1 MSDRRSPSMFALNA
15 YWFAISYLWNSLGP
29 IVLPVLVGLLVPE
42 AIKGS
47 ALGLLTA
54 IGMVTAIIVQPVAGA
69 ISDRSTSR
77 WGRRRPYI
85 LGGTLADMVFL
96 LAIALAPRYW
106 FLVLAYFGLQV
117 SSNIAHGPYQGLI
130 PDLVPAECRGSAS
143 GVKQLAE
150 ILGIIVTSLA
160 AGLLMSRG
168 QTLVTILSI
177 MAVLLVTAAITV
189 WGVREEPLAWTPS
202 KPLWSTVLD
211 TFRVDL
217 RRHMDF
223 VWLIVSRL
231 LIIVAMNLVRN
242 YVVYYMQHVLRLSL
256 QEAAGL
262 AGNLLAI
269 VAVSI
274 AVIVYPAGMLSDR
287 VGRRSLLV
295 ASGLLGALGSLL
307 LLWVRSYV
315 HLLVFGG
322 ILGLSMG
329 VFLSVNWAL
338 LMDVIPDEEA
348 GRYLGLSNLA
358 TAGAGAVAG
367 IGGPIIDIFNAQVA
381 GRGFVVLY
389 ILAALCYL
397 VGTAILARV
406 RAERRAARSIE
417 PA

>member
-1 MSDRRSPSMFALNA
+1 MFALNA

-96 LAIALAPRYW
+96 LALALAPRYW

-130 PDLVPAECRGSAS
+130 PDLVPAERRGSAS

-177 MAVLLVTAAITV
+177 MAVLLVTVAITI
-189 WGVREEPLAWTPS
+189 WGVREEPLAGAPS
-202 KPLWSTVLD
+202 RPVWSTVLD

-242 YVVYYMQHVLRLSL
+242 YVVYYMQHVLHLSL